1 MRISKGAGER
11 FTLAAPSRKE
21 TRHMTMRTG
30 RAVAAIAGERHGT
43 AEDLAQAGHGAF
55 TPVTDR
61 GALAALWRDLE
72 RRAEGSFFL
81 SWHWIGAW
89 LDCLPPEWPVWLF
102 SLRESS
108 GQVCA
113 LALLVPR
120 SLRRFGL
127 VPARQWLLHEAGIPA
142 LDRITIEDN
151 GILTERAGGAALV
164 RRSLDALLRQTPAR
178 EEIFCAGL
186 GPAAADIA
194 RQAIEEQGGLARL
207 SKESLRFLADLDDLG
222 DGAAYLS
229 RLGRNTRQ
237 AIRRAIRLYEGRD
250 GPLRFALARDLGE
263 ALDYLERLKRLHQV
277 YWQGRGQPGAFASRD
292 FEAFHHRLIR
302 SAFPE
307 GAIQLCRI
315 TAGEREIGYLYNF
328 LWRQR
333 LYSYQSGFLYDEDG
347 RFKPGL
353 VSHYMAV
360 ENAIR
365 NGISVYDFLAGDNQ
379 QKRSLST
386 RSERMVWI
394 NLSKKRRTIFVWKRV
409 AR

>member
-1 MRISKGAGER
+1 
-11 FTLAAPSRKE
+11 
-21 TRHMTMRTG
+21 MTMRAQGTAAAMTG
-30 RAVAAIAGERHGT
+30 ETGERHDA
-43 AEDLAQAGHGAF
+43 AEDLAQDLCAAF
-55 TPVTDR
+55 VPVRDR
-61 GALAALWRDLE
+61 DALAALWRDLE

-89 LDCLPPEWPVWLF
+89 LDCLPPQWPVWLF
-102 SLRESS
+102 SLRRSS
-108 GQVCA
+108 GQACA

-120 SLRRFGL
+120 RLRRLGL
-127 VPARQWLLHEAGIPA
+127 VPARQWLLHEAGLPA

-164 RRSLDALLRQTPAR
+164 RRSFDALLRQTPER

-186 GPAAADIA
+186 DPAAEDMA
-194 RQAIEEQGGLARL
+194 RQAIERQGGLACL
-207 SKESLRFLADLDDLG
+207 SKESTRFLAEIEGLG

-229 RLGRNTRQ
+229 LLGRNTRH

-250 GPLRFALARDLGE
+250 GPLRFTLARDFGE
-263 ALDYLERLKRLHQV
+263 ALAYLDRLKRLHQA
-277 YWQGRGQPGAFASRD
+277 YWQGRGQPGAFSRD

-315 TAGEREIGYLYNF
+315 TAGECEIGYLYNF

-333 LYSYQSGFLYDEDG
+333 LYSYQSGFFYDEDG

-353 VSHYMAV
+353 VSHYMAI

-365 NGISVYDFLAGDNQ
+365 SGISVYDFLAGDNQ

-394 NLSKKRRTIFVWKRV
+394 NLLKKRRTISMWKRV